1 MNEIDLDKSG
11 TVDFFE
17 FLSVA
22 RLVTQ
27 QKGKSAIFKKKRLTA
42 LQKSTQASSKICV
55 IQ

>member
-1 MNEIDLDKSG
+1 MDEIDTDNSG

-27 QKGKSAIFKKKRLTA
+27 QKGKFSEHLLVTELFYKI
-42 LQKSTQASSKICV
+42 SK
-55 IQ
+55 